1 MLAGAAVVTLAV
13 GMSAVGGIFAVLNA
27 FMFRPMPVS
36 HPEELVSL
44 GTGPDSHVSL
54 PHGIS
59 FRDLQDYRARQNV
72 FTDLLGYTAS
82 VGALDVG
89 NDTDRATLYA
99 VTDNYFSLLGV
110 QPALGRLIQPGEG
123 QARGDAPVLV
133 LTHEYWLA
141 RFAGD
146 PSIVGRGVRLNSRP
160 FTIIGVTPQP
170 FDAAH
175 SLIRPQAYVPLWAH
189 DDLMNTAAND
199 SILERRSQHALWVLG
214 RLNPG
219 VSLTQARAALQ
230 VTTAALAREYPATNK
245 DAELV
250 VMPETHAR
258 PNPNVGPFFRVV
270 GMAFA
275 ALAVLLL
282 LVTSANV
289 ANLLLARA
297 VTREREVALRAAL
310 GAGRSRLV
318 RQLLTESVVLALLA
332 SVVALPVA
340 VMALRALEQ
349 GTAASTSI
357 VTLRP
362 DFSLDARVLGA
373 ALVLALVAGLVSGL
387 APALVAARTDLNAV
401 LKAGGRSPSGEPRA
415 FLRSTL
421 VVVQVALSLML
432 LVCGGLFVRSLDH
445 ARDVEIGFDPDNV
458 VVASVRPSEAGYDSA
473 QRLTYFTNVRDRI
486 RALSGVD
493 RVAWA
498 EWAPLATVT
507 SGASIWLESRPPRS
521 GEQAPTAASARV
533 DPDYFATARI
543 RVLEGRAF
551 SDRDDASA
559 PPVAI
564 VNETL
569 ARQLWP
575 DQSPVGRSFIVN
587 GDRLEVVGV
596 VQNGKYM
603 FVWEPP
609 RAMVFRPLAQ
619 GVPSRATLMV
629 RSGRDSSELMTQVQR
644 TIRGV
649 DSGVFVFD
657 VRTMEEHLDREGG
670 GFLAFELGA
679 AVTTIFGAAGVLL
692 AGIGLYGMMAGR
704 VNQRMHEM
712 GVRIALGARSGDI
725 LRDVLGRGVRL
736 ASIGIV
742 LGALLAALAAQGF
755 RTLLLDVSP
764 LDPLTYGLVAVSLI
778 GVSLLASF
786 IPARRAMRVDPV
798 VALRAE

>member
-1 MLAGAAVVTLAV
+1 MKHAYRDRHGLPWLDDARRDVLHALRALRRAPMLAGAAVVTLAV

-507 SGASIWLESRPPRS
+507 G
-521 GEQAPTAASARV
+521 
-533 DPDYFATARI
+533 
-543 RVLEGRAF
+543 
-551 SDRDDASA
+551 
-559 PPVAI
+559 
-564 VNETL
+564 
-569 ARQLWP
+569 
-575 DQSPVGRSFIVN
+575 
-587 GDRLEVVGV
+587 
-596 VQNGKYM
+596 
-603 FVWEPP
+603 
-609 RAMVFRPLAQ
+609 
-619 GVPSRATLMV
+619 
-629 RSGRDSSELMTQVQR
+629 
-644 TIRGV
+644 
-649 DSGVFVFD
+649 
-657 VRTMEEHLDREGG
+657 
-670 GFLAFELGA
+670 
-679 AVTTIFGAAGVLL
+679 
-692 AGIGLYGMMAGR
+692 
-704 VNQRMHEM
+704 
-712 GVRIALGARSGDI
+712 
-725 LRDVLGRGVRL
+725 
-736 ASIGIV
+736 
-742 LGALLAALAAQGF
+742 
-755 RTLLLDVSP
+755 
-764 LDPLTYGLVAVSLI
+764 
-778 GVSLLASF
+778 
-786 IPARRAMRVDPV
+786 
-798 VALRAE
+798 